1 MTAAYCRHAPGHPV
15 HGPYHDG
22 EYGFPARGDAVL
34 FERLVLEINQAGL
47 SWLTI
52 LNKRAAFAEAFCGFD
67 IDRVAG
73 FGADDRRRLMGD
85 ARIIRNRLKIDA
97 AIENA
102 KRLQQIR
109 DSHGSFA
116 AWLDAHHPLPKTAWI
131 SLFKKTFRFTGGEI
145 VGEFL
150 MSLGYLPGAHR
161 PWCPVYQQILTLN
174 PAWQERKKAS
184 PSKKR
189 VSKAK
194 IRS

>member
-1 MTAAYCRHAPGHPV
+1 MSAAYCRHAPGHPL

-22 EYGFPARGDAVL
+22 EYGFPARDDAVL

-52 LNKRAAFAEAFCGFD
+52 LAKRAAFNEAFAGFN
-67 IDRVAG
+67 IERVAR
-73 FGADDRRRLMGD
+73 FGARDHRRLMGD

-97 AIENA
+97 AIDNA
-102 KRLQQIR
+102 KRLLAIR

-116 AWLDAHHPLPKTAWI
+116 AWLDGHHPLPKAAWVG
-131 SLFKKTFRFTGGEI
+131 LFKKTFRFTGGEI

-150 MSLGYLPGAHR
+150 MSLGYLPGAHQD
-161 PWCPVYQQILTLN
+161 WCPVYQKILALD
-174 PAWQERKKAS
+174 PPWRRGKAS
-184 PSKKR
+184 FAPKGR
-189 VSKAK
+189 TITGD